1 MKPRAGIA
9 TLSLAAVTAAVSLA
23 VMVAGLDVDAAA
35 RAGFIPARFG
45 GFEVAGAIPAW
56 LTPFS
61 ATLLHGG
68 MLHLVVN
75 LVMLVFVGL
84 QVERVLGARE
94 TLFVYVVGAVAAAL
108 AQWGWDPSG
117 TNPMIGA
124 SGAISGLFGT
134 YALLFGGPKR
144 VTGKR
149 GLDRS
154 IHAAWLLVAWVA
166 IQWMSAQLAGE
177 EGLML
182 ATPAHIGGFIAGLLL
197 ERPMLLW
204 KYRKA

>member
-1 MKPRAGIA
+1 MQARAGVA

-23 VMVAGLDVDAAA
+23 VMLAGLDVEVAA

-45 GFEVAGAIPAW
+45 GFGVAGAIPAW

-68 MLHLVVN
+68 MLHLIVN

-84 QVERVLGARE
+84 QVERVLGAGGM
-94 TLFVYVVGAVAAAL
+94 LFVYVIGALTAAL
-108 AQWGWDPSG
+108 AQWGWNPGGID
-117 TNPMIGA
+117 PMIGA

-134 YALLFGGPKR
+134 YALLFGDPKR

-149 GLDRS
+149 GVDRA

-177 EGLML
+177 QGLIL

-204 KYRKA
+204 RYRKA